1 MKYFIITFLI
11 LSSATAATAQI
22 ENSRYWHYLE
32 SDLRLQ
38 REIIMTEAM
47 QLTDAENT
55 LFWPTYQDYLQRSD
69 VLLDERLAVRAEY
82 FNKADE
88 LDNDEAGELW
98 TRYMKAD
105 EAYNKLLQTY
115 VKRIER
121 MVGAK
126 NAAIFWQ
133 TETAIQLMLGFQQMQ
148 EAPLIR

>member
-1 MKYFIITFLI
+1 
-11 LSSATAATAQI
+11 
-22 ENSRYWHYLE
+22 
-32 SDLRLQ
+32 
-38 REIIMTEAM
+38 
-47 QLTDAENT
+47 
-55 LFWPTYQDYLQRSD
+55 
-69 VLLDERLAVRAEY
+69 LDERLAVRAEY